1 MARQK
6 DLERKERKRIERDQ
20 ARKQARMKRILT
32 IVGIVVVAV
41 LIVLAI
47 VFGSMNSKKAQSSDD
62 GSSTSTSATS
72 GSTSSGSSSSTGTD
86 TSTSSSS
93 EMKTDTDYAV
103 QSGDTVALDYAGKV
117 DGVAFNGGTGSY
129 NLTLGSN
136 SFIPGFEDQV
146 IGHKVGETFDVTVTF
161 PESYP
166 NSPDLAGKEAVF
178 TCKINGYTKAN

>member
-6 DLERKERKRIERDQ
+6 DLERKERKRIEREQ
-20 ARKQARMKRILT
+20 ARKQALIKRTLT

-62 GSSTSTSATS
+62 GSSTSTSAT
-72 GSTSSGSSSSTGTD
+72 SGSSSSTGTD

-117 DGVAFNGGTGSY
+117 DGVAFDGGTGSY

-178 TCKINGYTKAN
+178 TCKINGYTKAK

>member
-1 MARQK
+1 MQR
-6 DLERKERKRIERDQ
+6 RIKLNKGD
-20 ARKQARMKRILT
+20 KLYIY
-32 IVGIVVVAV
+32 VGN
-41 LIVLAI
+41 
-47 VFGSMNSKKAQSSDD
+47 NSTTGGNKK
-62 GSSTSTSATS
+62 T
-72 GSTSSGSSSSTGTD
+72 
-86 TSTSSSS
+86 
-93 EMKTDTDYAV
+93 
-103 QSGDTVALDYAGKV
+103 
-117 DGVAFNGGTGSY
+117 FNGGTGSY

>member
-1 MARQK
+1 
-6 DLERKERKRIERDQ
+6 
-20 ARKQARMKRILT
+20 MKRILT